1 MKIRSYIKDKFVDF
15 ILWFLMIL
23 IIELFLI
30 MFKVVNSLIIVISI
44 TLIIFMVIIYSYD
57 YYRKK
62 EFYQDFNTK
71 LKQLDKKC
79 LITELIKKPDF
90 LEGQILCDSLYE
102 IDKSMYEEIETYFQ
116 NIKDFKEYIEL
127 WIHEVKLP
135 IASSKLMIHNHET
148 NERKLKEQINRIENY
163 VEQVLYYTR
172 LENSEQDYLL
182 KKCNLKDIINNV
194 IKRNQDSFMYQK
206 IRIKIGDINKTVL
219 SDSKWLEFII
229 NQIVSNSIKY
239 RGKENCKISFNVIK
253 KENIILEIIDNG
265 IGIDQT
271 DIKYIFDK
279 SFTGNNGRLVSSSTG
294 MGLYIS
300 KSLCDKL
307 GHKIMIESKVQ
318 QYTKVS
324 ICFEDEEY
332 YRIVR

>member
-30 MFKVVNSLIIVISI
+30 MFKVVNSLIIVVSI
-44 TLIIFMVIIYSYD
+44 TLIIFMIIIHSYD

-79 LITELIKKPDF
+79 LISELIKKPDF

-194 IKRNQDSFMYQK
+194 IKRNQDSFLYQK
-206 IRIKIGDINKTVL
+206 IKIKIGDINKTVL

-271 DIKYIFDK
+271 DIKHVFDK

-300 KSLCDKL
+300 KLLCDKL